1 MLKPP
6 TPSMPGMTDTLEF
19 VKNLWGGMNVPGVGV
34 PGMAE
39 ATLSTDELDKRIA
52 DLRAVEAWL
61 NMNTTMLRATIQA
74 LEVQRGTLAALKS
87 MSATMA
93 QAMGQ
98 AGETAAAAASMNPFF
113 AAAGAGPA
121 ETSGQKKPRS
131 GAGPGA
137 QPSAQQGAQAGAQGG
152 PAGGGA
158 GELPPGMA
166 GIPAAMAWWN
176 MLQDQFTQAV
186 STALSPDAMANA
198 AAMAKAATTG
208 AAPAQPDTGSGT
220 AASTASGSS
229 PKGPE
234 PGVSKG

>member
-1 MLKPP
+1 MEVAMLKPP
-6 TPSMPGMTDTLEF
+6 TPPIPGMTDTLEF
-19 VKNLWGGMNVPGVGV
+19 VKNLWSGMNVPGVGV

-52 DLRAVEAWL
+52 DLRAVEVWL

-87 MSATMA
+87 MSATMV

-113 AAAGAGPA
+113 AAAAGGGSD
-121 ETSGQKKPRS
+121 TSGQKKPQPGSVGS
-131 GAGPGA
+131 GT
-137 QPSAQQGAQAGAQGG
+137 QTGAQGG
-152 PAGGGA
+152 PSAGGGA
-158 GELPPGMA
+158 EPPPGMA

-186 STALSPDAMANA
+186 SSALSPELMANA
-198 AAMAKAATTG
+198 AAMANAATNAATSG
-208 AAPAQPDTGSGT
+208 AATGNE
-220 AASTASGSS
+220 TASGA
-229 PKGPE
+229 KGGSTPDGSK
-234 PGVSKG
+234 PGVGKG